1 MNKIIKFATTQRE
14 VITYYHIIVSLVYMK
29 QSRYNHYIENGDWS
43 YWYNPLYNQFF
54 RLPIELGRKLNSF
67 LDQHVDLGNVSPVFY
82 QKLVDSNFLI
92 EEDVDEIELVRSY
105 YQKAI
110 EKKECLF
117 DYNAD
122 IEL

>member
-1 MNKIIKFATTQRE
+1 M
-14 VITYYHIIVSLVYMK
+14 
-29 QSRYNHYIENGDWS
+29 
-43 YWYNPLYNQFF
+43 
-54 RLPIELGRKLNSF
+54 PIELGRKLNSF